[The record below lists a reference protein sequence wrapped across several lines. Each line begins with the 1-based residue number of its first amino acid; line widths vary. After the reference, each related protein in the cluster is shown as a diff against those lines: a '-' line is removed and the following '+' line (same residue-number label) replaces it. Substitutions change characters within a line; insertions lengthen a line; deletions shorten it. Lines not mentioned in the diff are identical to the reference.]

1 MHMKRLK
8 ITMMATGWLWLTSAA
23 SYSATVLYSE
33 DFTGL
38 GAPYNIQSGGTYN
51 APSSTGWD
59 LYGTQGGGTLTEEKL
74 WDYKAANAGGAIV
87 NEAQTPIASNQLQLT
102 FTVQLQKV
110 QNTDPSDYLDAV
122 LMVEMD
128 NSQWYAWDRNDE
140 ITATQSSGQWDTV
153 SWVFDPTASNWQEIT
168 LAREIEPVK
177 GSFASTDLSGQIT
190 GFGLYHDRDGL
201 GDNTLNMNSF
211 TITIPEPSSLA
222 LIGLAGLYAF
232 IRKR

>member
-38 GAPYNIQSGGTYN
+38 GAHYNIQSGGTYN

-110 QNTDPSDYLDAV
+110 QNANASDYLDAV
-122 LMVEMD
+122 L
-128 NSQWYAWDRNDE
+128 
-140 ITATQSSGQWDTV
+140 
-153 SWVFDPTASNWQEIT
+153 
-168 LAREIEPVK
+168 K